1 MFAMSLHRGATV
13 VDKLLDR
20 FGVNRL
26 GMVEQLSPNS
36 YRAHLSGGE
45 IALAVVG
52 PDGHICIKESEVME

>member
-36 YRAHLSGGE
+36 YRGTCPAARSPWRWSARTG
-45 IALAVVG
+45 ISA
-52 PDGHICIKESEVME
+52 SRSRR